1 MRLAAALFLL
11 LIGCDG
17 CSSGAAEPSGR
28 GADGLRRAAAP
39 APDPDPGRAGQE
51 REAGEAPPTLG
62 GLRVRIL
69 GGPDGRGGGDGPVV
83 VLLHGY
89 GAPGDD
95 LVGLARRLD
104 VDPTVRFVLPEAPLE
119 IGGAGR
125 AWWRLDIGR
134 LRSGTDRDLSD
145 EVPEGMPA
153 ARRKVLSLVRDVERE
168 LGVPPSRIV
177 LAGFSQG
184 AMLALDVAL
193 HLEEPVAGVAVLSGT
208 LVAEREWVPRMPAKE
223 TVPVFVSHGRQDP
236 LLPFRMAEALRDRL
250 ETGGL
255 TVHWVAF
262 DGGHSIPPGVTEGL
276 RGFLRTLR

>member
-1 MRLAAALFLL
+1 MRLAAVLFLL

-17 CSSGAAEPSGR
+17 CASGAAGPPAP
-28 GADGLRRAAAP
+28 GADDLRGTAAP
-39 APDPDPGRAGQE
+39 APAPASADQVHPG
-51 REAGEAPPTLG
+51 GEAPSTMG

-69 GGPDGRGGGDGPVV
+69 GGPDGRGGGEGPVV

-104 VDPTVRFVLPEAPLE
+104 VDRTVRFVLPEAPLQ

-125 AWWRLDIGR
+125 AWWRIDVNR

-145 EVPEGMPA
+145 EVPAGMPA

-168 LGVPPSRIV
+168 LGVPPSRVV

-184 AMLALDVAL
+184 AMLALDAAL

-208 LVAEREWVPRMPAKE
+208 LVAEREWIPRMPAKE
-223 TVPVFVSHGRQDP
+223 AVPVFLSHGRHDP
-236 LLPFRMAEALRDRL
+236 LLPFGMAEALRDRL

-255 TVHWVAF
+255 TVHWVPF
-262 DGGHSIPPGVTEGL
+262 DGGHSIPPEVTEEL
-276 RGFLRTLR
+276 RRFLGTLR